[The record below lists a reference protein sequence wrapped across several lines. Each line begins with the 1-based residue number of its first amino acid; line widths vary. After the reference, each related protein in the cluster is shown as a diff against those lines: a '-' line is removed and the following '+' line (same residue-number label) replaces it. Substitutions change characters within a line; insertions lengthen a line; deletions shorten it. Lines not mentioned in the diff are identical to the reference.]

1 MEAEEEREDGKG
13 EKEMNVTAGREC
25 WRSRMVAYEILIAAI
40 AANIFGAV
48 ELPFLRFADRKFSTV
63 L

>member
-1 MEAEEEREDGKG
+1 
-13 EKEMNVTAGREC
+13 MNVTAGREC